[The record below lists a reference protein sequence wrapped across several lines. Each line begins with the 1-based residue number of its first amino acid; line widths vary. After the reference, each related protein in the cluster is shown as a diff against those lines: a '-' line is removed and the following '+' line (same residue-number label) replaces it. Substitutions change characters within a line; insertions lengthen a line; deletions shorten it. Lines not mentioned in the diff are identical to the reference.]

1 MARFSRHSVRFSQ
14 ERREIAEKSAERS
27 EGRYHFPRPDRSRY
41 PGGWKWIIFALA
53 GSLLLFFVAKFFIT
67 MWR

>member
-1 MARFSRHSVRFSQ
+1 MARFSRHSVRFSRERQKISEKPAQQ
-14 ERREIAEKSAERS
+14 E
-27 EGRYHFPRPDRSRY
+27 EGRYHFQRPDRSRY
-41 PGGWKWIIFALA
+41 PGGWKWIILALA